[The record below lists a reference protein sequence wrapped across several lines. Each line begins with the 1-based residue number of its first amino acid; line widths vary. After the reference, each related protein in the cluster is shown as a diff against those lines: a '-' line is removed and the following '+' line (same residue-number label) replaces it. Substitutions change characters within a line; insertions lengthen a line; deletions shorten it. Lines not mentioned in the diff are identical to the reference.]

1 MENKIRLVLFLGMT
15 LCSSSLV
22 YNNQKNISENTVVK
36 EEKAQQVMETKD
48 DIIIHKKVENV
59 IDILEEPIMKLV
71 IPKLNISNNIY
82 EKNSNE
88 NNIDKNVVI
97 MNESTLPSDAFG
109 NIILGGHSGTGKY
122 AYFKDFDKLELNDLI
137 YLHYNNKE
145 YKYKIINIHKD
156 IKDGKITVTTVQ
168 NRSLITLFTCNPNDK
183 KTYLIVIGELIK
195 DWLGDMNPV
204 SWT

>member
-1 MENKIRLVLFLGMT
+1 MKNKIRLVLFLGMT
-15 LCSSSLV
+15 LCSSNIV
-22 YNNQKNISENTVVK
+22 YNSQKNISENTVVK
-36 EEKAQQVMETKD
+36 EEKTQQAVEKKEE
-48 DIIIHKKVENV
+48 IVIPEKVEKI
-59 IDILEEPIMKLV
+59 IDTVENPIMKLI

-156 IKDGKITVTTVQ
+156 IKDGKITVTTIQ
-168 NRSLITLFTCNPNDK
+168 NRSLITLFTCNTKDN
-183 KTYLIVIGELIK
+183 KTYLIVVGELIE
-195 DWLGDMNPV
+195 D
-204 SWT
+204 

>member
-1 MENKIRLVLFLGMT
+1 MKNKIRLVLFLCMT
-15 LCSSSLV
+15 LCSSNIV
-22 YNNQKNISENTVVK
+22 YNSQKNISENTVVK
-36 EEKAQQVMETKD
+36 EEKTQQAVEKKEE
-48 DIIIHKKVENV
+48 IVIPEKVEKI
-59 IDILEEPIMKLV
+59 IDTVENPIMKLI

-137 YLHYNNKE
+137 YLHYNDKE

-156 IKDGKITVTTVQ
+156 IKDGKITVTTIQ
-168 NRSLITLFTCNPNDK
+168 NRSLITLFTCNPKDK
-183 KTYLIVIGELIK
+183 KTYLIVVGELIE
-195 DWLGDMNPV
+195 D
-204 SWT
+204 

>member
-1 MENKIRLVLFLGMT
+1 MEK
-15 LCSSSLV
+15 
-22 YNNQKNISENTVVK
+22 K
-36 EEKAQQVMETKD
+36 EEIVIPE
-48 DIIIHKKVENV
+48 KVEKV
-59 IDILEEPIMKLV
+59 IDTVENPIMKLV

-183 KTYLIVIGELIK
+183 KTYLIVVGELIE
-195 DWLGDMNPV
+195 D
-204 SWT
+204 